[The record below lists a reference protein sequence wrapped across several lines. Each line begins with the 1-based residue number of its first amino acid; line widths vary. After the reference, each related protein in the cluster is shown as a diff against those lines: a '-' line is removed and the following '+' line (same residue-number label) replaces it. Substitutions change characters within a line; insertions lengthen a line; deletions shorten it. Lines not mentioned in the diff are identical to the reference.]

1 MISKN
6 MVVGTTL
13 QDIQAYY
20 SLPLINIIFGLGY
33 ISTNEY
39 YILNFAHETFF
50 IRLLV
55 MFGLINFILIFITLL
70 YILRKRNIVTIAI
83 FLYVIFSILHY
94 AILNYQYYLYL
105 LSLIIVYNRNNI
117 KLSSDQKSKTIKKI
131 RKRY

>member
-1 MISKN
+1 LTKGDI
-6 MVVGTTL
+6 
-13 QDIQAYY
+13 IQAYY